1 MSWWAYDLR
10 RKRGCMGGANAVT
23 PSDHC
28 TISPSLSRCM
38 RSNLPWTGQK
48 DRDGRSMYGRVY
60 SPHDAQLNSARIA
73 FFAEA
78 TRGTTTSLVA
88 PR

>member
-1 MSWWAYDLR
+1 MSRWAYDLR
-10 RKRGCMGGANAVT
+10 CTKGYMRDANAVT

-28 TISPSLSRCM
+28 RISPSLSRCL
-38 RSNLPWTGQK
+38 RNNLPWTGQE
-48 DRDGRSMYGRVY
+48 DRDGTSMYGRAY
-60 SPHDAQLNSARIA
+60 SPHDAQLNGARIA

-78 TRGTTTSLVA
+78 TLGTTTSLVA